1 MSKAQVGLGV
11 DGDSSKE
18 TSFAFEEIVN
28 LPHFHLAGKKYLTNR
43 ERAAQFASY
52 KSLAGYEEMIER
64 QAEEI
69 LNASEREIIYDFDDS
84 GHDLD
89 LFPED
94 GDGDETDA
102 GR

>member
-1 MSKAQVGLGV
+1 MSEA
-11 DGDSSKE
+11 
-18 TSFAFEEIVN
+18 SFSYEDIVN
-28 LPHFHLAGKKYLTNR
+28 LPHFHLAGKKYMTNH

-89 LFPED
+89 WFPED
-94 GDGDETDA
+94 DGGDEIDA

>member
-1 MSKAQVGLGV
+1 MSEVQVDLGV

-18 TSFAFEEIVN
+18 TSFAFEEIVD

-84 GHDLD
+84 GRDLD
-89 LFPED
+89 WFPED
-94 GDGDETDA
+94 GDDDEINV